1 MDLNYVPASRTTVF
15 PKQQVNWPDWG
26 TTSPTPLAFDF
37 RVTLPNPYAYLGT
50 SALIWDL
57 VLENGTYTSHNFD
70 RQYTSATTA
79 TPTVLGTGCTV
90 TGQTLPFLLTQQA
103 QSNGPS
109 FPAYGMRLRS
119 GCTRAPAN
127 APVALSLALTD
138 ANLNLGAA
146 FCSTVHA
153 IPLVTIPNGSANAS
167 GTVSDMYYNFPYDAA
182 LQGVKFVTQAFASD
196 NGALVLSNGRAA
208 TMPTTFPASGES
220 SAYIWCSLTTVPNA
234 GTVLHGGNIL
244 AELGL

>member
-1 MDLNYVPASRTTVF
+1 
-15 PKQQVNWPDWG
+15 
-26 TTSPTPLAFDF
+26 
-37 RVTLPNPYAYLGT
+37 
-50 SALIWDL
+50 
-57 VLENGTYTSHNFD
+57 GTYTSHNFD

-138 ANLNLGAA
+138 AKRALGAA
-146 FCSTVHA
+146 LCPAVHA
-153 IPLVTIPNGSANAS
+153 APPVTTPNGRANSA
-167 GTVSDMYYNFPYDAA
+167 GTAPHMYPDFPDDAA
-182 LQGVKFVTQAFASD
+182 LQGVKFVPPAFASD
-196 NGALVLSNGRAA
+196 NGALV
-208 TMPTTFPASGES
+208 
-220 SAYIWCSLTTVPNA
+220 
-234 GTVLHGGNIL
+234 
-244 AELGL
+244 